1 MELSLRRTLVLL
13 NHFAAIGVLSMN
25 IGDKNAAE
33 GLMHRITAVQECDA
47 TGDAMKYC
55 SRFPKK

>member
-1 MELSLRRTLVLL
+1 MRRTLVLL